1 MRKVLLV
8 ADGSWVVNHVRRALP
23 TGVELTEISDPRAVV
38 DQVRVLRPD
47 VVIIDLQVASMGGMA
62 VTRSLKSTAIV
73 EGWKPLTIV
82 LLLDRS
88 ADAFLAKR
96 AGADAWVTKPATPGE
111 LRRAMGIEL
120 SPARAQR

>member
-1 MRKVLLV
+1 MV